1 MPDREIHC
9 EFTERRYGMTGEDIH
24 QWIDAPA
31 RDLGVLHR
39 QLRHEYDEWVPTKF
53 VRKYGVHL
61 AKAIMRSH
69 IWLDNNW
76 KLVEKRF

>member
-1 MPDREIHC
+1 
-9 EFTERRYGMTGEDIH
+9 MTGEDIH

-39 QLRHEYDEWVPTKF
+39 KLRHEYDEWVPTKF

-76 KLVEKRF
+76 KLVENRF